1 MLINIREVVINII
14 QAPVT
19 RVERKKRKRDEYE
32 QWKEKALQESREQD
46 LPRKTKQSKLHFSST
61 VSGQGEKTKP
71 AKGDTAADVVEVKDD
86 QNYCKYM

>member
-1 MLINIREVVINII
+1 MFARTILCIDIL

-32 QWKEKALQESREQD
+32 QWKEKALQGSQEQE

-61 VSGQGEKTKP
+61 VSGQGEKAKP
-71 AKGDTAADVVEVKDD
+71 DAVEVKND
-86 QNYCKYM
+86 